1 MRALALQGPDLSKW
15 FGGQGRT
22 LRDPDAAPV
31 LGLSPPRA
39 LLIAL
44 AHLVNLGT
52 PPAPGPYL
60 LSHQTDPGDPIL
72 SFPSNISIRGGQAG
86 AGAGAGKG
94 KGTAS
99 RLRAARD
106 ASEAARGEEGRRLHL
121 RVAGVGREVGTKGT
135 GQRGLAYPGKD
146 QLLRRGRGRPPRII
160 VAREDGEDRDAAN
173 QANWRAVKRK
183 AKDMPKLPPRGV
195 PPQGLK
201 AKWQNP
207 ETGKDEDLDMSKW
220 VCVYPC
226 YIDKMRSM
234 SQGRRVPRECA
245 VERPNVIEIK
255 DSCQHL
261 GLACLVEDKSH
272 PADFFSRGRVR
283 VMLRRPDNG
292 EPISKDVANR
302 KQLLREICKLVPKHV
317 MRQKANE
324 QRLQQQAAAS
334 AKAKE
339 GSSSSS
345 SSKKQSN
352 KKKGK
357 KKGKKK

>member
-1 MRALALQGPDLSKW
+1 
-15 FGGQGRT
+15 
-22 LRDPDAAPV
+22 
-31 LGLSPPRA
+31 
-39 LLIAL
+39 
-44 AHLVNLGT
+44 
-52 PPAPGPYL
+52 
-60 LSHQTDPGDPIL
+60 
-72 SFPSNISIRGGQAG
+72 
-86 AGAGAGKG
+86 
-94 KGTAS
+94 
-99 RLRAARD
+99 
-106 ASEAARGEEGRRLHL
+106 
-121 RVAGVGREVGTKGT
+121 
-135 GQRGLAYPGKD
+135 
-146 QLLRRGRGRPPRII
+146 
-160 VAREDGEDRDAAN
+160 
-173 QANWRAVKRK
+173 
-183 AKDMPKLPPRGV
+183 MPKLPPRGV

-201 AKWQNP
+201 AKWKNT

-234 SQGRRVPRECA
+234 SQGRRVPRDCA

-261 GLACLVEDKSH
+261 GLACLVEDKRH

-283 VMLRRPDNG
+283 VMLSRPDNG